1 MTTSLI
7 AEQGLAQ
14 DLIASEPNGAD
25 LGTDLPELQRRAAG
39 AALIAAAAAA
49 LAACGGAGSDVAS
62 GSPLASSASA
72 SGLSGSGATTGATS
86 GATAAQSTSGVTNAA
101 NASISTPTSTP
112 TNASTNVLTNGSTNV
127 SVKVSTAVSAP
138 IDLPGASRLLAQTTF
153 GASRAE
159 IARTQQLGVDAWLDE
174 QFAMPL
180 GTTHVQWLKSKG
192 HDNATLIFNST
203 AFDYTVWRAFLSSPD
218 QLRQRVVYALSQ
230 ILVVSINGVNSA
242 WTPFSVGNYLDVMG
256 ANAFGNFRT
265 LLEQI
270 TLTPAMGD
278 YLNMR
283 GNRKADSSGRL
294 PDENYARELMQL
306 FTIGLTELNPDGTP
320 RLVGGQPQDTYDL
333 DDVTGLARLL
343 TGWEY
348 AVGYD
353 GAPEQYIAPMF
364 CYPARH
370 ETGASSFLTVNV
382 PAGNDGPGALK
393 QVLDGLFAHPNV
405 GPFIGRQLIQRLVTS
420 NPSPAYVGRVAA
432 AFANNGA
439 GVRGDMK
446 ALIRAVLTDVE
457 ARTVQ
462 TEPQAGKLVEPVLR
476 FTQFARAFGVNSPS
490 GDWKLGNLSDPATR
504 LGQSP
509 LHSPTV
515 FNFFQPGFI
524 PPNTALAPLGL
535 VAPELQI
542 TSESSVAGYLNFMQ
556 TVINNI
562 ASIGST
568 DLAVDYSTLQS
579 IAADANALAAEV
591 ELILAANR
599 LGLTNRTLIR
609 NALASMPIT
618 TAANLLDRVKAA
630 ILLTMA
636 TPEYLV
642 LR

>member
-1 MTTSLI
+1 MTALASECVPELAAEIDRVFDAAAVDAEPSLP
-7 AEQGLAQ
+7 ASHAATAT
-14 DLIASEPNGAD
+14 LIAS
-25 LGTDLPELQRRAAG
+25 
-39 AALIAAAAAA
+39 AAAV
-49 LAACGGAGSDVAS
+49 LAACGGAGSDVAALPS
-62 GSPLASSASA
+62 TATSASSQSSVTGNAVQSLPSAAPNASA
-72 SGLSGSGATTGATS
+72 TT
-86 GATAAQSTSGVTNAA
+86 STSNSATVNTA
-101 NASISTPTSTP
+101 
-112 TNASTNVLTNGSTNV
+112 NGSTV
-127 SVKVSTAVSAP
+127 VEAP
-138 IDLPGASRLLAQTTF
+138 IDLPAAARFLAQTTF

-159 IARTQQLGVDAWLDE
+159 ISRTQQMGVNAWLDE

-180 GTTHVQWLKSKG
+180 GTSHVQWLKSKG
-192 HDNATLIFNST
+192 HDNASLIFNSS

-218 QLRQRVVYALSQ
+218 QLRQRVIYALTQ
-230 ILVVSINGVNSA
+230 ILVVSIDGVNSA
-242 WTPFSVGNYLDVMG
+242 WKPFSVGNYLDVMG

-306 FTIGLTELNPDGTP
+306 FTIGLTELNPDGTQ

-457 ARTVQ
+457 ARVVQ
-462 TEPQAGKLVEPVLR
+462 TAPQAGKLVEPVLR
-476 FTQFARAFGVNSPS
+476 FASWARAFGVTSPS
-490 GDWKLGNLSDPATR
+490 DAWKLGNLSDPATR

-509 LHSPTV
+509 GRSSSV
-515 FNFFQPGFI
+515 FNFYRPGYV
-524 PPNTALAPLGL
+524 PPNTALAAASL

-542 TSESSVAGYLNFMQ
+542 TTETSVAGYLNFMQ
-556 TVINNI
+556 SAVGNLAGAT
-562 ASIGST
+562 GT
-568 DLAVDYSTLQS
+568 DLAVDYSALQ
-579 IAADANALAAEV
+579 AMANDANALAGEV

-599 LGLTNRTLIR
+599 LSVASRTLIR
-609 NALASMPIT
+609 SALAQMPIAT
-618 TAANLLDRVKAA
+618 SANLLDRVKAA
-630 ILLTMA
+630 VMLTLA
-636 TPEYLV
+636 SPESIV

>member
-7 AEQGLAQ
+7 AEQGLAR
-14 DLIASEPNGAD
+14 DLMASEPNGAD
-25 LGTDLPELQRRAAG
+25 AGTDLPELQRRAAG

-49 LAACGGAGSDVAS
+49 LAACGGAGSDVAA
-62 GSPLASSASA
+62 GSSLATSASA
-72 SGLSGSGATTGATS
+72 SGLSGSGATTGTAT
-86 GATAAQSTSGVTNAA
+86 GATAAQGTSGVTNAS
-101 NASISTPTSTP
+101 NASTSAP
-112 TNASTNVLTNGSTNV
+112 TNAPSSTSTSTSTNV
-127 SVKVSTAVSAP
+127 SIKVSTAVSAP

-159 IARTQQLGVDAWLDE
+159 IARTQQIGVDAWLDE

-180 GTTHVQWLKSKG
+180 GPTHVQWLKSKG
-192 HDNATLIFNST
+192 YENATLIFNSS

-230 ILVVSINGVNSA
+230 ILVVSISGVNSA

-382 PAGNDGPGALK
+382 PAGNSGPDALK

-462 TEPQAGKLVEPVLR
+462 TDPQAGKLVEPVLR
-476 FTQFARAFGVNSPS
+476 FTQFARAVGVNSPS

-509 LHSPTV
+509 GHSPTV
-515 FNFFQPGFI
+515 FNFFQPGFV
-524 PPNTALAPLGL
+524 PPNTALAPVGL

-562 ASIGST
+562 ASIGTT
-568 DLAVDYSTLQS
+568 DLVVDYSTLQS

-609 NALASMPIT
+609 NALASMPIAT
-618 TAANLLDRVKAA
+618 VANLLDRVKAA

>member
-1 MTTSLI
+1 MTALVSECVPELAAELDREFDASAVDAEPSLP
-7 AEQGLAQ
+7 ASHAATAT
-14 DLIASEPNGAD
+14 LIAS
-25 LGTDLPELQRRAAG
+25 
-39 AALIAAAAAA
+39 AAAV
-49 LAACGGAGSDVAS
+49 LAACGGAGSEVAALPS
-62 GSPLASSASA
+62 TATSASSQSLVTGNAVQSLPSTA
-72 SGLSGSGATTGATS
+72 PNAPATT
-86 GATAAQSTSGVTNAA
+86 STSNSATVNTG
-101 NASISTPTSTP
+101 
-112 TNASTNVLTNGSTNV
+112 NGSTV
-127 SVKVSTAVSAP
+127 VDAA
-138 IDLPGASRLLAQTTF
+138 IDLPGAARFLAQTTF
-153 GASRAE
+153 GAGRVE
-159 IARTQQLGVDAWLDE
+159 ISRTQQMGVTAWLDE

-180 GTTHVQWLKSKG
+180 ATSHVQWLTSKG
-192 HDNATLIFNST
+192 YDNASLIFNST

-218 QLRQRVVYALSQ
+218 QLRQRVVYALTQ
-230 ILVVSINGVNSA
+230 ILVVSIDGVNSA
-242 WTPFSVGNYLDVMG
+242 WKPFSVGNYLDVLS

-265 LLEQI
+265 LLEQV

-283 GNRKADSSGRL
+283 GNRKADPSTGRL
-294 PDENYARELMQL
+294 PDENFARELMQL

-320 RLVGGQPQDTYDL
+320 RLVGGQPQDTYDQE
-333 DDVTGLARLL
+333 DVTGLARLL

-353 GAPEQYIAPMF
+353 GLPQQYIAPMF

-370 ETGASSFLTVNV
+370 ETGVSSFLTVSV

-393 QVLDGLFAHPNV
+393 LVLDALFAHPNT

-457 ARTVQ
+457 ARVVQ
-462 TEPQAGKLVEPVLR
+462 TAPEAGKLVEPVLR

-490 GDWKLGNLSDPATR
+490 GAWKLGNLSDPATR

-515 FNFFQPGFI
+515 FNFYRPGFV
-524 PPNTALAPLGL
+524 PPNTALASMGL

-542 TSESSVAGYLNFMQ
+542 TSESSVAGYLNVMQ

-562 ASIGST
+562 ASINAT
-568 DLAVDYSTLQS
+568 DLVVDYSGLQS

-609 NALASMPIT
+609 SALASMPIAT
-618 TAANLLDRVKAA
+618 VANLLDRVKAA

>member
-1 MTTSLI
+1 
-7 AEQGLAQ
+7 
-14 DLIASEPNGAD
+14 
-25 LGTDLPELQRRAAG
+25 
-39 AALIAAAAAA
+39 
-49 LAACGGAGSDVAS
+49 
-62 GSPLASSASA
+62 
-72 SGLSGSGATTGATS
+72 
-86 GATAAQSTSGVTNAA
+86 
-101 NASISTPTSTP
+101 
-112 TNASTNVLTNGSTNV
+112 
-127 SVKVSTAVSAP
+127 
-138 IDLPGASRLLAQTTF
+138 TF

-159 IARTQQLGVDAWLDE
+159 ISRTQQMGVNAWLDE

-180 GTTHVQWLKSKG
+180 GTSHVQWLKSKG
-192 HDNATLIFNST
+192 HDNASLIFNSS

-218 QLRQRVVYALSQ
+218 QLRQRVIYALTQ
-230 ILVVSINGVNSA
+230 ILVVSIDGVNSA
-242 WTPFSVGNYLDVMG
+242 WKPFSVGNYLDVMG

-306 FTIGLTELNPDGTP
+306 FTIGLTELNPDGTQ

-457 ARTVQ
+457 ARVVQ
-462 TEPQAGKLVEPVLR
+462 TAPQAGKLVEPVLR
-476 FTQFARAFGVNSPS
+476 FASWARAFGVTSPS
-490 GDWKLGNLSDPATR
+490 DAWKLGNLSDPATR

-509 LHSPTV
+509 GRSSSV
-515 FNFFQPGFI
+515 FNFYRPGYV
-524 PPNTALAPLGL
+524 PPNTALAAASL

-542 TSESSVAGYLNFMQ
+542 TTETSVAGYLNFMQ
-556 TVINNI
+556 SAVGNLAGAT
-562 ASIGST
+562 GT
-568 DLAVDYSTLQS
+568 DLAVDYSALQ
-579 IAADANALAAEV
+579 AMANDANALAGEV

-599 LGLTNRTLIR
+599 LSVASRTLIR
-609 NALASMPIT
+609 SALAQMPIAT
-618 TAANLLDRVKAA
+618 SANLLDRVKAA
-630 ILLTMA
+630 VMLTLA
-636 TPEYLV
+636 SPESIV

>member
-7 AEQGLAQ
+7 AEQGVAR
-14 DLIASEPNGAD
+14 DPTAFDPNGAD
-25 LGTDLPELQRRAAG
+25 AGAALPGSEHRAAG
-39 AALIAAAAAA
+39 GALIAAAAAA
-49 LAACGGAGSDVAS
+49 LAACGGAGSDIGSLPSLATSAS
-62 GSPLASSASA
+62 SQSSVTGNGAQSLASAAPTSPVTTSTTSTSPSATVKA
-72 SGLSGSGATTGATS
+72 ANGSGVAD
-86 GATAAQSTSGVTNAA
+86 
-101 NASISTPTSTP
+101 
-112 TNASTNVLTNGSTNV
+112 
-127 SVKVSTAVSAP
+127 AP
-138 IDLPGASRLLAQTTF
+138 IDLPGAARFLAQSTF
-153 GASRAE
+153 GASGAE
-159 IARTQQLGVDAWLDE
+159 ISRTQQMGVTAWLDE
-174 QFAMPL
+174 QFAMPP
-180 GTTHVQWLKSKG
+180 GTGHVQWLTSKG
-192 HDNATLIFNST
+192 YDNASLIFNST

-218 QLRQRVVYALSQ
+218 QLRQRVVYALTQ
-230 ILVVSINGVNSA
+230 ILVVSIDGVNSA
-242 WTPFSVGNYLDVMG
+242 WKPFSVGNYLDVLT

-265 LLEQI
+265 LLEQV

-283 GNRKADSSGRL
+283 GNRKADPSTGRL

-306 FTIGLTELNPDGTP
+306 FTIGLTELNPDGTS
-320 RLVGGQPQDTYDL
+320 RLVGAQPQDTYDQE
-333 DDVTGLARLL
+333 DVTGLARLL

-353 GAPEQYIAPMF
+353 GLPQQYTEPMF

-370 ETGASSFLTVNV
+370 ETGASSFLTVSAPN
-382 PAGNDGPGALK
+382 GNDGPGALK
-393 QVLDGLFAHPNV
+393 LVLDGLFAHPNV

-462 TEPQAGKLVEPVLR
+462 TAPEAGKLVEPVLR
-476 FTQFARAFGVNSPS
+476 FTQFARAFSVTSPS
-490 GDWKLGNLSDPATR
+490 GAWKLGNLSDPASR

-509 LHSPTV
+509 LHSPSV
-515 FNFFQPGFI
+515 FNFYRPGFV
-524 PPNTALAPLGL
+524 PPNTAFASMGL

-562 ASIGST
+562 ASINAT
-568 DLAVDYSTLQS
+568 DLVVDYSGLQS

-599 LGLTNRTLIR
+599 LGLTNRTQIR
-609 NALASMPIT
+609 TALASMPIAT
-618 TAANLLDRVKAA
+618 VANLLDRVKAA

>member
-1 MTTSLI
+1 MTALVP
-7 AEQGLAQ
+7 ALVPEL
-14 DLIASEPNGAD
+14 DREFDASEGDAEPSLTAN
-25 LGTDLPELQRRAAG
+25 RAATATLAASA
-39 AALIAAAAAA
+39 AAL
-49 LAACGGAGSDVAS
+49 LAACGGAGSDVATLPS
-62 GSPLASSASA
+62 L
-72 SGLSGSGATTGATS
+72 ATS
-86 GATAAQSTSGVTNAA
+86 TSSQSAVTGNAAQSFAPAAPTTTS
-101 NASISTPTSTP
+101 TSTP
-112 TNASTNVLTNGSTNV
+112 ATVKTTSDS
-127 SVKVSTAVSAP
+127 SVADGP
-138 IDLPGASRLLAQTTF
+138 IDLPGAARFLAQTTF

-159 IARTQQLGVDAWLDE
+159 IARTQQMGITAWLDE

-180 GTTHVQWLKSKG
+180 GTSHFQWLRSKG
-192 HDNATLIFNST
+192 YDNTTLTFNST

-230 ILVVSINGVNSA
+230 ILVVSISGVNSA

-265 LLEQI
+265 LLEQV

-283 GNRKADSSGRL
+283 GNRKADSSGRV
-294 PDENYARELMQL
+294 PDENFARELMQL

-333 DDVTGLARLL
+333 EDVTGLARLL

-353 GAPEQYIAPMF
+353 GAPEQYATPMF

-370 ETGASSFLTVNV
+370 ESGASSFLTVNV

-393 QVLDGLFAHPNV
+393 LVLDGLFAHPNI

-457 ARTVQ
+457 ARVFQ
-462 TEPQAGKLVEPVLR
+462 AAPQAGKLIEPVLR
-476 FTQFARAFGVNSPS
+476 FASWARAFGVTSPS
-490 GDWKLGNLSDPATR
+490 GAWRLGNLSDPATR

-509 LHSPTV
+509 GRSSSV
-515 FNFFQPGFI
+515 FNFYRPGYV
-524 PPNTALAPLGL
+524 PPNTALAAVSL

-542 TSESSVAGYLNFMQ
+542 TTETSVAGYLNFMQ
-556 TVINNI
+556 SVVGNLAGAT
-562 ASIGST
+562 GT
-568 DLAVDYSTLQS
+568 DLVVDYSALQA
-579 IAADANALAAEV
+579 IANDANALAGEV

-599 LGLTNRTLIR
+599 LSAASRTLIR
-609 NALASMPIT
+609 NALGQMPVAT
-618 TAANLLDRVKAA
+618 TANRLDRVKAA
-630 ILLTMA
+630 VMLTLA
-636 TPEYLV
+636 SPESMV

>member
-1 MTTSLI
+1 LTTLVP
-7 AEQGLAQ
+7 EL
-14 DLIASEPNGAD
+14 DLKFDAPASGAD
-25 LGTDLPELQRRAAG
+25 PSLPASHAAT
-39 AALIAAAAAA
+39 AALAASAAAL
-49 LAACGGAGSDVAS
+49 LAACGGAGSDVAALPAQVAQAS
-62 GSPLASSASA
+62 SQSAVTGNASQSLASVAPNAPASTSPA
-72 SGLSGSGATTGATS
+72 PTTSTS
-86 GATAAQSTSGVTNAA
+86 SPATAKAA
-101 NASISTPTSTP
+101 NSS
-112 TNASTNVLTNGSTNV
+112 
-127 SVKVSTAVSAP
+127 SVVEAP
-138 IDLPGASRLLAQTTF
+138 IDLPAAARFLAQSTL

-159 IARTQQLGVDAWLDE
+159 IARTQQMGVTAWLDE
-174 QFAMPL
+174 QFAIPL
-180 GTTHVQWLKSKG
+180 GTSHVQWLKSKG
-192 HDNATLIFNST
+192 HDNATLIFNSS

-509 LHSPTV
+509 GHSPTV
-515 FNFFQPGFI
+515 FNFFQPGFV
-524 PPNTALAPLGL
+524 PPNTAFSPLGL

-562 ASIGST
+562 ASIGTT
-568 DLAVDYSTLQS
+568 DLVVDYSTLQS

-609 NALASMPIT
+609 NALASMPIAT
-618 TAANLLDRVKAA
+618 VANLLDRVKAA

>member
-1 MTTSLI
+1 MTALVSELIPEFAAELDREVEASEVDAEPSLP
-7 AEQGLAQ
+7 AGQAATAT
-14 DLIASEPNGAD
+14 LIASAV
-25 LGTDLPELQRRAAG
+25 AV
-39 AALIAAAAAA
+39 
-49 LAACGGAGSDVAS
+49 LAACGGAGSDVGTLPSSATS
-62 GSPLASSASA
+62 ASSQSSVTGNGAQSFPSAAPNAPATASTTSTTSA
-72 SGLSGSGATTGATS
+72 SNSATVNTANGSGAAD
-86 GATAAQSTSGVTNAA
+86 
-101 NASISTPTSTP
+101 
-112 TNASTNVLTNGSTNV
+112 
-127 SVKVSTAVSAP
+127 AP
-138 IDLPGASRLLAQTTF
+138 IDLPAAARFLAQTTF

-159 IARTQQLGVDAWLDE
+159 VSRTQQMGVTAWLDE

-180 GTTHVQWLKSKG
+180 GTSHVQWLTSKG
-192 HDNATLIFNST
+192 HDNASLQFNSS

-218 QLRQRVVYALSQ
+218 QLRQRVVFALSQ
-230 ILVVSINGVNSA
+230 ILVVSIDGVNSA
-242 WTPFSVGNYLDVMG
+242 WKPFSVGNYLDVMG

-265 LLEQI
+265 LLEQV

-283 GNRKADSSGRL
+283 GNRKADPITGRL

-320 RLVGGQPQDTYDL
+320 RLVGGQPQDTYDQE
-333 DDVTGLARLL
+333 DVTGLARLL

-353 GAPEQYIAPMF
+353 GLPQQYIAPMF

-370 ETGASSFLTVNV
+370 ETGASSFLTVSV
-382 PAGNDGPGALK
+382 PGGNDGPGALK
-393 QVLDGLFAHPNV
+393 LVLDGLFAHPNI

-439 GVRGDMK
+439 GARGDMK

-462 TEPQAGKLVEPVLR
+462 TAPEAGKLVEPVLR
-476 FTQFARAFGVNSPS
+476 FTQFARAFSVTSPS
-490 GDWKLGNLSDPATR
+490 GAWKLGNLSDPATR

-509 LHSPTV
+509 LHSPSV
-515 FNFFQPGFI
+515 FNFYRPGFV
-524 PPNTALAPLGL
+524 PPNTAFASMGL

-562 ASIGST
+562 ASINAT
-568 DLAVDYSTLQS
+568 DLVVDYSGLQS
-579 IAADANALAAEV
+579 IAADANSLAAEV

-609 NALASMPIT
+609 SALASMPIAT
-618 TAANLLDRVKAA
+618 VANLLDRVKAA